1 LSKLWEFFN
10 SLKLTVYLVLAMTA
24 VAMYGSFVIYSHPQI
39 YGDMDMHLFFP
50 FLFSVGF
57 QNLSQSWWLF
67 LLVFI
72 VILFGINTFACTV
85 LRLPK
90 VIKRYKEP
98 LSNLRGIETG
108 KEQGIAVELSEAELS
123 ARLSKERY
131 EVFSKDNLLFAE
143 KNRWLPFIPYV
154 VHAGVLLV
162 LVAHLM
168 SGLTGYRHSGIRIN
182 EGETVKAPEGNYY
195 IRLDKVRLDYR
206 NDGSLKDYRSELT
219 AFKDDGSVIKN
230 DFAGANKP
238 MFVGGGAIYQRELGQ
253 DFSAII
259 LQVSLKS
266 IKTAGYLKIPK
277 GAYYARLQGTPY
289 GLRIDRFISDF
300 AVDENGEPYSQS
312 GDLANPAVMLTVM
325 ENGKP
330 RSSGWIFLRMPE
342 RNTLRDPD
350 VDVKFA
356 DLAVFSYITFDI
368 NRDPGALIALIASCI
383 VMFGSIITLY
393 FRRERV
399 WAAFKDGK
407 AQVLATDEELYEK
420 INPATSSNA

>member
-24 VAMYGSFVIYSHPQI
+24 VAMYGSFVIYFHPQI

-50 FLFSVGF
+50 FLLSVGF
-57 QNLSQSWWLF
+57 QHLSQSWWLF

-72 VILFGINTFACTV
+72 VILFGMNTFACTV
-85 LRLPK
+85 ERLPR
-90 VIKRYKEP
+90 VIKKYKEP
-98 LSNLRGIETG
+98 LSNLREIDTG
-108 KEQGIAVELSEAELS
+108 GEKGIAVDLSEAELS

-131 EVFSKDNLLFAE
+131 EVFSKDDLLFAE

-154 VHAGVLLV
+154 VHVGILLF
-162 LVAHLM
+162 LVAHLV
-168 SGLTGYRHSGIRIN
+168 SGLAGYRYSGIRIN
-182 EGETVKAPEGNYY
+182 EGETVKAPEGDYY
-195 IRLDKVRLDYR
+195 IRLDKVRMDYR

-219 AFKDDGSVIKN
+219 ALKDDGSVIKN
-230 DFAGANKP
+230 GFAGANRP

-253 DFSAII
+253 DFSGIV

-277 GAYYARLQGTPY
+277 GAYYAELQGTPY
-289 GLRIDRFISDF
+289 GFRIDRFINDF

-312 GDLANPAVMLTVM
+312 DNLANPAIMLTVM

-342 RNTLRDPD
+342 RNTLRAPD
-350 VDVKFA
+350 VDIKFA
-356 DLAVFSYITFDI
+356 DLAMFSYITFDI
-368 NRDPGALIALIASCI
+368 NRDPSALIALIASCI

-399 WAAFKDGK
+399 WAAFKNGK
-407 AQVLATDEELYEK
+407 ALIVCSDEDMYEK
-420 INPATSSNA
+420 ISFR